1 MAIPSNRQIEKH
13 IRSSAGDSANVAITY
28 HARTRMRQR
37 QINEQMVLDVL
48 RKGNLVLPPEPDT
61 KHPGVLCRMQR
72 FVAGVTVAVVTYV
85 EYPAPGLTVVTVI
98 DVKKD

>member
-1 MAIPSNRQIEKH
+1 MTIPSNRQIEKH
-13 IRSSAGDSANVAITY
+13 IRLSAGESANVAFTH

-48 RKGNLVLPPEPDT
+48 RKGNLVLPPEPDS
-61 KHPGVLCRMQR
+61 KHPGLLCRMQR

-85 EYPAPGLTVVTVI
+85 EYPAAGLTVVTVI
-98 DVKKD
+98 DIKKD